1 MTINKLKLAAL
12 VAITASSFMYAPVF
26 ASDDARR
33 YEVTITNLTR
43 GISFTPILVAT
54 HRSGPVLFTVG
65 QPASNEL
72 LTVAESG
79 NTAPLAN
86 SLNAS
91 GKVADLKTTTG
102 LLAPG
107 QSVTV
112 VIEGGKKVKH
122 ISIASMLLPTNDAF
136 FSLNA
141 VRLPGSSR
149 ARSYYSPAYDAGSET
164 NDELCINIPGP
175 HCGGIALSPDDSG
188 EGFVHIHAGIHGI
201 GSLDVATYD
210 WRNPVAKISIRRLK
224 D

>member
-1 MTINKLKLAAL
+1 MIHNKIGIAAL
-12 VAITASSFMYAPVF
+12 VALVASSFLAAPVY

-54 HRSGPVLFTVG
+54 HRRGPSLFTLG
-65 QPASNEL
+65 QASSSEL

-79 NTAPLAN
+79 NTTPLA
-86 SLNAS
+86 SALQAT
-91 GKVADLKTTTG
+91 GRVADIEISAG
-102 LLAPG
+102 LLGPG

-112 VIEGGKKVKH
+112 TVDGGKGAKH

-141 VRLPGSSR
+141 VRLPKSSKVKN
-149 ARSYYSPAYDAGSET
+149 YYSPAYDAGSET

-175 HCGGIALSPDDSG
+175 HCGGNGLSPADSG

-201 GSLDVATYD
+201 GSLDTATYD
-210 WRNPVAKISIRRLK
+210 WRNPVAKISIRRL
-224 D
+224 DD

>member
-1 MTINKLKLAAL
+1 MTLSKLKLAAL
-12 VAITASSFMYAPVF
+12 FAITASSFMTAPVI
-26 ASDDARR
+26 ASDDAQR

-43 GISFTPILVAT
+43 GVSFTPILVAT

-65 QPASNEL
+65 QPASVEL

-79 NTAPLAN
+79 NTAPLAEL
-86 SLNAS
+86 LNAS
-91 GKVADLKTTTG
+91 GKVADLKTTAG

-107 QSVTV
+107 KTATV
-112 VIEGGKKVKH
+112 VIEAGKGVKH

-141 VRLPGSSR
+141 VRLPGSSKVKN
-149 ARSYYSPAYDAGSET
+149 YYSPAYDAGSET

-175 HCGGIALSPDDSG
+175 HCGGNALSPDDSG

-201 GSLDVATYD
+201 GSLDAATYD
-210 WRNPVAKISIRRLK
+210 WRNPVAMISIRRLE

>member
-1 MTINKLKLAAL
+1 MTISKLKLAAL
-12 VAITASSFMYAPVF
+12 LIITASSFMTAPVF
-26 ASDDARR
+26 ASDEARR

-65 QPASNEL
+65 KPASDEL
-72 LTVAESG
+72 LTVAERG

-86 SLNAS
+86 SLNAL

-102 LLAPG
+102 LLSPG

-112 VIEGGKKVKH
+112 VLEGGKKVKH

-141 VRLPGSSR
+141 VLLPGSSR
-149 ARSYYSPAYDAGSET
+149 SRSYYSPAYDAGSET

-175 HCGGIALSPDDSG
+175 HCGGNGLSPADSG

-201 GSLDVATYD
+201 GSLDAATYD